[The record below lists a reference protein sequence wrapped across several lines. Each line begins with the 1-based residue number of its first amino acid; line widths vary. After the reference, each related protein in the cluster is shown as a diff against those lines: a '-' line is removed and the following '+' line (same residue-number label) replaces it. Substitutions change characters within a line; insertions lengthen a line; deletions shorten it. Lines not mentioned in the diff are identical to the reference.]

1 MDSNSGGED
10 RKREHEVFNKHLE
23 RASELVKSWP
33 AWKQEVLGKSSS
45 SDLPRKR
52 CT

>member
-10 RKREHEVFNKHLE
+10 RKREHEVFSKHLE
-23 RASELVKSWP
+23 HASEVVKSWP
-33 AWKQEVLGKSSS
+33 VWKQEVLGKDSSNDVS
-45 SDLPRKR
+45 RKR